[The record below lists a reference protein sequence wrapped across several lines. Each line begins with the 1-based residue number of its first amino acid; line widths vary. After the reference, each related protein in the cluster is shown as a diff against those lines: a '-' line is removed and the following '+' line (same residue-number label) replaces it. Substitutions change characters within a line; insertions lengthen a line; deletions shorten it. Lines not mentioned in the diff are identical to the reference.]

1 MGLTFCCVVGWA
13 SMLISYSQ
21 GYEIKIL
28 IFFIVE
34 SDISKS
40 EQ

>member
-13 SMLISYSQ
+13 SMLIPYSQ
-21 GYEIKIL
+21 EYEIKIL
-28 IFFIVE
+28 IFFLVE